1 MDNGDDLNNVFLG
14 KKEDNETKEPHQF
27 SQTEKDN
34 MFEMCRVNR
43 EGYESY
49 TKIYNQNQQKMTNAL
64 NEAELVLLT
73 TEQHFIET
81 KQESDWWP
89 RQGPDCAMP

>member
-1 MDNGDDLNNVFLG
+1 MIRFKYGNFAHTGANIVDLETFMDNGDDLNNVFLG

-43 EGYESY
+43 EGYESDIG
-49 TKIYNQNQQKMTNAL
+49 IYDQNHQKWRR
-64 NEAELVLLT
+64 
-73 TEQHFIET
+73 H
-81 KQESDWWP
+81 
-89 RQGPDCAMP
+89 